1 MNPCKLKEP
10 KVIDNALLEKCIKD
24 QGPKGEAGRLAEI
37 EKIPLEDVTEIRLEF
52 LNILRIDH
60 LWVLNSLTKLNLNNN
75 LLEKIENLE
84 SLVNLIELNL
94 SFNKIARIE
103 NLDELRNLEKLS
115 LYENEITVLEN
126 MDTLTKL
133 TVFSIGRNKIDDLDN
148 ILYLRRFGNL
158 KSLNLVGNPC
168 AEDEDFRLFIAAFLP
183 QLVYYEYKLIYD
195 SERELGQE
203 TFSAKL
209 RALLEKEEQE
219 REITALREQELA
231 DAELHA
237 SSFVEYLNTR
247 HLFDSLFANDT
258 DGVNLLEIG
267 EDAQEFFDEYEEN
280 FMELCKQIFENGQQ
294 QYVLRKTE
302 YDQFL
307 KCVEDANK
315 DNQDESI
322 KHMEIFLEK
331 KAIVFLKIKNVQNQ
345 LNSNEINYDEFID
358 KCDAFVVE
366 YDEMLHEVWKALMK
380 LELELYE
387 QMEEVNQTF
396 EHNITELVNN
406 FIESS
411 QAFFTQIREL
421 EVSYAEN
428 IGDLATK
435 FQTNANL
442 NEEIEVPTV
451 LKPLM
456 ADKDLLHNALA
467 TSHDM
472 HMQIIDTREDTLIS
486 NAKDWLNDLIENLNT
501 DEIKRNR
508 GKVLEI
514 NHFLEIQKQEF
525 EDLNK
530 EYAPDLEDD
539 IIALE

>member
-60 LWVLNSLTKLNLNNN
+60 LWVLTSLTKLNLNNN

-84 SLVNLIELNL
+84 SLVNLTELNL
-94 SFNKIARIE
+94 SFNKIAKIE

-115 LYENEITVLEN
+115 LYDNEITVLEN

-168 AEDEDFRLFIAAFLP
+168 AEDEDFRLFIAVFLP
-183 QLVYYEYKLIYD
+183 QLVYYEYKLIYE
-195 SERELGQE
+195 SERELGHE

-209 RALLEKEEQE
+209 RALLEKEEKE
-219 REITALREQELA
+219 REITAIKEQELA

-258 DGVNLLEIG
+258 DGMNLMKIG
-267 EDAQEFFDEYEEN
+267 EDAQEFYDEYEEN
-280 FMELCKQIFENGQQ
+280 FIELCKQIFENGQQ
-294 QYVLRKTE
+294 QYILRKTE
-302 YDQFL
+302 QDQFL

-331 KAIVFLKIKNVQNQ
+331 KAILFLKIKNVQNQ

-358 KCDAFVVE
+358 KCDVFVVE

-442 NEEIEVPTV
+442 NEEIEVPAV

-472 HMQIIDTREDTLIS
+472 HMQIIDAREDTLIS
-486 NAKDWLNDLIENLNT
+486 NAKDWLNDLIDDLNT
-501 DEIKRNR
+501 NEIKRNR

-514 NHFLEIQKQEF
+514 NHFLEIQRQEF

-530 EYAPDLEDD
+530 EYAPDLKDD
-539 IIALE
+539 VIALE